1 MKKVLGLF
9 LLFAGFLFL
18 FLILAGC
25 ATTGKHLCWPTDP
38 VFKAGE
44 WQLLN
49 GQPARYYMAMP
60 YKNGYAVFEKYFRG
74 NNDNDWKV
82 FSETLTFST
91 FEAADKS
98 AKIMA
103 FGTLKAF
110 PDVHGTYVRC
120 GDPKND

>member
-9 LLFAGFLFL
+9 LLFAGLLFL
-18 FLILAGC
+18 LLILASC

-38 VFKAGE
+38 VFKDGE
-44 WQLLN
+44 WQLLD
-49 GQPARYYMAMP
+49 GQPARYYTAMP
-60 YKNGYAVFEKYFRG
+60 HKKGYAVFEKYFRG

-82 FSETLTFST
+82 FSGTLTFST

-110 PDVHGTYVRC
+110 PDVHGIYVGR
-120 GDPKND
+120 GGFKND